1 MSVITSEGF
10 TLYYSELKRKQKK
23 EQKKKKTN
31 KNKIKRVG
39 EGADV

>member
-10 TLYYSELKRKQKK
+10 TLYYSDIKK
-23 EQKKKKTN
+23 KTKERTKKKKTN